1 MPKIHGALVLAA
13 STLLAC
19 AGVVD
24 GAAPGLERG
33 TAAIS
38 WSVAGSSDPPVCDR
52 YGPPTLHSF
61 VHAPGDVVR
70 ADRVLPCRAF
80 TTDVGVPAG
89 VNWISPPF
97 EDQAGRRSSAT
108 ARAGPFAVDVA
119 ERTDVPLAF
128 THEMMVIDKVVLTS
142 SGDSSE

>member
-38 WSVAGSSDPPVCDR
+38 WSVAGSSDPSACDR
-52 YGPPTLHSF
+52 YGAPNLHIL
-61 VHAPGDVVR
+61 VRDTADVVR
-70 ADRVLPCRAF
+70 ADRVLPCSAF
-80 TTDVGVPAG
+80 TADVAVHAG
-89 VNWISPPF
+89 VYGISATF
-97 EDQAGRRSSAT
+97 EDQEGGRSSAT